1 MALAIRAATTLP
13 RLRLTVPESARQTSG
28 GWHRSGQRAAGDG
41 YVASWHINSCAHGA
55 SESGMIRTCVAT
67 SDTGPVLAS
76 GLRANQFSQC
86 RELTGDLTAEV
97 AREVSTLG
105 LLLQRQPEQTL
116 AE

>member
-1 MALAIRAATTLP
+1 
-13 RLRLTVPESARQTSG
+13 
-28 GWHRSGQRAAGDG
+28 
-41 YVASWHINSCAHGA
+41 
-55 SESGMIRTCVAT
+55 
-67 SDTGPVLAS
+67 VLAS